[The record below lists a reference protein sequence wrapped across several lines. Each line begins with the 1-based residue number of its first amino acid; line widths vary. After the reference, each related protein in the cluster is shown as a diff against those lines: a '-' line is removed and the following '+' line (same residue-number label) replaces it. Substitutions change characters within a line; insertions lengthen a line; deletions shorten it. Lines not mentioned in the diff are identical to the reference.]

1 MDLIRF
7 DLSREGNCFKPL
19 NCTNGG
25 PWGRKAVHD
34 QYRTNFDDYEAA
46 RIPYSRNHDS
56 AACTVY
62 GGPYSHDV
70 SCIFPDF
77 DADEND
83 PASYDF
89 ACTDDS
95 ILLTLEAGTET
106 FFRLGQT
113 IEHQV
118 IKHHV
123 YPPKDFAKW
132 SRICEH
138 IIRHYNEGWNN
149 GYRLNIRYWEIWNE
163 PDLRDAPGI
172 HNETWTGTREQFFDL
187 FETAAAHLKKCF
199 PDLHIGGPSLARSA
213 DYADAFLSEMEKR
226 HVPLDF
232 FSWHG
237 YAGNPEKL
245 IMKADRYRAL
255 LDAHGYVKTENI
267 LNEYNFVNDWQI
279 GYVKCLKTIHS
290 AKGASFFLA
299 CMCAAQ
305 PSAIDMLMYYD
316 TRPSVFNGIF
326 DFYTYEKLK
335 GYYPMKWYGE
345 FYEDGMREIP
355 ADSLPE
361 HVYALCGCGKNG
373 MTRTVL
379 TYYTEEDDPSE
390 KEIRLDFGKNAE
402 YEVFLLDET
411 HDAQSMGIMKEL
423 TFTIKPH
430 TCLQIIEKQVKR

>member
-1 MDLIRF
+1 MDTIRF
-7 DLSREGNCFKPL
+7 DLTRAGNAFKPL

-34 QYRTNFDDYEAA
+34 QYRTNFDDYQAA

-56 AACTVY
+56 AACAVY
-62 GGPYSHDV
+62 GGPYSHDI

-95 ILLTLEAGTET
+95 ILMTLEAGTET

-118 IKHHV
+118 LKHHV
-123 YPPKDFAKW
+123 HPPKDFAKW
-132 SRICEH
+132 ARICEH
-138 IIRHYNEGWNN
+138 IIRHYNEGWGS

-163 PDLRDAPGI
+163 PDLRDDPGI

-187 FETAAAHLKKCF
+187 YETTAKHLKKCF
-199 PDLHIGGPSLARSA
+199 PSLRIGGPSLARSV
-213 DYADAFLSEMEKR
+213 DYAAAFLSEMEKR
-226 HVPLDF
+226 NVPMDF
-232 FSWHG
+232 FSWHI

-245 IMKADRYRAL
+245 TVKAGKYRAL
-255 LDAHGYVKTENI
+255 LDAHGYEKTESI
-267 LNEYNFVNDWQI
+267 LNEYNFVNDWQF
-279 GYVKCLKTIHS
+279 GYVRCLKAIHS
-290 AKGASFFLA
+290 LKGASFFLS

-305 PSAIDMLMYYD
+305 PSVIDMLMYYD

-335 GYYPMKWYGE
+335 GYYPMKWYGA

-355 ADSLPE
+355 ADKLPE
-361 HVYALCGCGKNG
+361 HIYALCGRGKNG
-373 MTRTVL
+373 KTRTVL
-379 TYYTEEDDPSE
+379 TYYTEEDGAPE
-390 KEIRLDFGKNAE
+390 KAIRLDFGKTAE

-411 HDAQSMGIMKEL
+411 HDAQHMGTVREL
-423 TFTIKPH
+423 AFTLKPY
-430 TCLQIIEKQVKR
+430 TCLQIIEK